1 MDLGLA
7 GKVAIVTG
15 GSRGIGRA
23 TSERLLREGATV
35 MVSSRRPESVASAV
49 DELAPRGRVE
59 GLACDVA
66 VEADVIALVRHTVDR
81 FGRLDVMV
89 ANAGIADPY
98 KSLLDTSVAEWDRM
112 LAVHLRGSFLCG
124 REAGRAMKA
133 GGRPGRIVT
142 VASTN
147 AYECDPH
154 AASYNAAKAG
164 ILGLTRS
171 MAVDLAPFGIR
182 VNGVAPGWIHTD
194 MAVDDLPPRGTPV
207 RNLGVLGRAG
217 DPDEVAAAIAFLA
230 SEVCDFL
237 TGTTLIVDGGQMIVA
252 PKVQW

>member
-1 MDLGLA
+1 MDLGLT

-23 TSERLLREGATV
+23 TAARLLREGATV
-35 MVSSRRPESVASAV
+35 VVSSLRPESVAAAV
-49 DELAPRGRVE
+49 TDLAPLGRVE
-59 GLACDVA
+59 GIPGDVA
-66 VEADVIALVRHTVDR
+66 VEADVVHLVTRTLER

-89 ANAGIADPY
+89 ANAGVADPY

-112 LAVHLRGSFLCG
+112 LAVHLRGTFLCG
-124 REAGRAMKA
+124 REAARAMKA
-133 GGRPGRIVT
+133 AALPGRIVT

-194 MAVDDLPPRGTPV
+194 MAVNDLPPRGTPV
-207 RNLGVLGRAG
+207 ENLGVLGRAG
-217 DPDEVAAAIAFLA
+217 EPEEVAAAIAFLA
-230 SEVCDFL
+230 SDVCDFL
-237 TGTTLIVDGGQMIVA
+237 TGTTLIIDGGQMIVA
-252 PKVQW
+252 PKVRW

>member
-23 TSERLLREGATV
+23 TAERLLREGAQV
-35 MVSSRRPESVASAV
+35 VVSSRRAESVASAV
-49 DELAPRGRVE
+49 KALAPLGRVE
-59 GLACDVA
+59 GMAGDVA
-66 VEADVIALVRHTVDR
+66 EEADVVRLVRHTLDR

-89 ANAGIADPY
+89 ANAGVADPY
-98 KSLLDTSVAEWDRM
+98 KSVLDTTVAEWDRM
-112 LAVHLRGSFLCG
+112 IAVHLRGTFLCA
-124 REAGRAMKA
+124 REAGRAMKE
-133 GGRPGRIVT
+133 GGWPGRIVT

-171 MAVDLAPFGIR
+171 LAVDLAPFGIR

-194 MAVDDLPPRGTPV
+194 MAVNDLPPRGTPV
-207 RNLGVLGRAG
+207 RNLGVVGRAG
-217 DPDEVAAAIAFLA
+217 HPEEVAAAIAFLA
-230 SEVCDFL
+230 SDVCDFL
-237 TGTTLIVDGGQMIVA
+237 TGTTLIIDGGQMIVA
-252 PKVQW
+252 PKVEW

>member
-1 MDLGLA
+1 MDLGLT

-23 TSERLLREGATV
+23 TAARLLREGAAV
-35 MVSSRRPESVASAV
+35 VVSSKRPDSVAAAV
-49 DELAPRGRVE
+49 RDLSPLGRVE
-59 GLACDVA
+59 GIPADVA
-66 VEADVIALVRHTVDR
+66 VEADVVHLVARTLER

-98 KSLLDTSVAEWDRM
+98 KSLLDTSVAEWDHM
-112 LAVHLRGSFLCG
+112 LAVHLRGTFLCG
-124 REAGRAMKA
+124 REAARAMKA
-133 GGRPGRIVT
+133 ATLPGRIVT

-171 MAVDLAPFGIR
+171 MAVDLAPYGIR

-194 MAVDDLPPRGTPV
+194 MAANDLPPRGTPLP
-207 RNLGVLGRAG
+207 NLGVLGRAG
-217 DPDEVAAAIAFLA
+217 EPEEVAAAIAFLA
-230 SEVCDFL
+230 SDVCDFL
-237 TGTTLIVDGGQMIVA
+237 TGTTLVIDGGQMIVA
-252 PKVQW
+252 PKVGW